1 MGVVNR
7 PLLPGEALEFED
19 APTSNPR
26 AASDK
31 ELNERYSA
39 GAVRIV
45 TEQAR
50 YPLPQVPQMVASED
64 YKLDPEFQRRHRW
77 DVEKKSRLIESFIMN
92 VPIPPIFLYEVGY
105 AKYEVMD
112 GLQRLTAISDFY
124 GERLVLSGL
133 EEWPDLNG
141 RTYKTLPEAVR
152 RGVDRRYLSSVVLL
166 QETASSKHE
175 AQRLKQ
181 IVFERINSG
190 GVSLSNQESRNA
202 IYDGPMNRLCL
213 RLSRLDSLCRTWGI
227 PEPNTEEKF
236 GGEINPEA
244 RKNDYFSQMTDVEL
258 VLRFFAYRQRLEH
271 QEGALKDFL
280 DKYLQKANLLD
291 DDLLQTLG
299 IIFAETIDLAY
310 ELFGNEAFYL
320 WRKRVTGWGWYRRPT
335 TSVYDPMMYALSGF
349 LPQKQ
354 RLIIKKNEIRL
365 SMIRMYETEYA
376 QFEGRYTN
384 RENLKR
390 RNELF
395 MALFQAFA

>member
-1 MGVVNR
+1 MATEL
-7 PLLPGEALEFED
+7 LLPGEELDFGEGALLK
-19 APTSNPR
+19 ATTL
-26 AASDK
+26 SDK

-50 YPLPQVPQMVASED
+50 YPLPQIPQMVASDD

-77 DVEKKSRLIESFIMN
+77 DDEKKSRLIESFIMN
-92 VPIPPIFLYEVGY
+92 VPIPPVFLYEVGY

-124 GERLVLSGL
+124 SDRLVLRGL
-133 EEWPDLNG
+133 EEWPELNG
-141 RTYKTLPEAVR
+141 RTYKSLPDAVR

-166 QETASSKHE
+166 QETASSQIE

-181 IVFERINSG
+181 LVFERINSG

-202 IYDGPMNRLCL
+202 IFDGPMNRLCL
-213 RLSRLDSLCRTWGI
+213 RLSRRDSLCRTWGI
-227 PEPNTEEKF
+227 PGPTEEEAA
-236 GGEINPEA
+236 GGDINPAA
-244 RKNDYFSQMTDVEL
+244 RQSDLFSQMMDVEL

-280 DKYLQKANLLD
+280 DSYLQKANLLD
-291 DDLLQTLG
+291 KRVLSQLEVV
-299 IIFAETIDLAY
+299 FAETIDLAY
-310 ELFGNEAFYL
+310 ELFEEEAFYL
-320 WRKRVTGWGWYRRPT
+320 WRKRVSGWGWYKRAT

-349 LPQKQ
+349 RSARRSLLN
-354 RLIIKKNEIRL
+354 RRYDLREATKK
-365 SMIRMYETEYA
+365 MYEAEYS

-395 MALFQAFA
+395 VSLFQSLSR